1 MKKLREL
8 KESFMDDISNNFSI
22 SSAKKIMTKSTLALL
37 AVSITSGA
45 MASTM
50 PVNKDLKSAEIKV
63 MNQHFTEC
71 HDHSHEIR
79 HINDI
84 INKNKIKLSE
94 NTQYPKGEQS
104 GLQIENPEHLL
115 ELTPKNFKEIIKNGI
130 SGVYKHPFVEGEVAT
145 FIFDN
150 DKRENPFSI
159 ISKQLVDLGLD
170 REGFASEYRGL
181 ASLHA
186 IEKNV
191 FFNEP
196 HSSHLQFKHEHYDD
210 TNFSKIY
217 IGNKNLEEESDYI
230 EILNTIIHE
239 SAHSLKHQQGDNWDH
254 IFNGYEQGIK
264 AETSSFTAE
273 GLMGYRFAKEAGHE
287 KIFLDLYG
295 YSGMTGHEIL
305 RVEGSSDTHLYS
317 PSSAFTTKLMEENPH
332 IIMSMTDKDIVKISD
347 VISEASINYDFK
359 DDFKEFLKEESTEMY
374 KLVQGISDKEDDKYG
389 STKKYKEIINK
400 RYDQLNINNGM
411 SLKDQNVVKIKEGF
425 DLFDEDAAKLSYDDF
440 KDFYIENKMDDL
452 LGNSET
458 LKLTDK
464 NINHLITKISLD
476 GFVSEVENNKEISKI
491 MNRISSKNN
500 ESILVK
506 EEILTNAELAE
517 QDLLKE
523 LDQDLA
529 KKTPENNNR
538 NINNTTNKLKI

>member
-8 KESFMDDISNNFSI
+8 KESFINDISNNFSK

-50 PVNKDLKSAEIKV
+50 PVNQGLNNTEIKT
-63 MNQHFTEC
+63 MNQYFTDC
-71 HDHSHEIR
+71 HDHSHEMT

-84 INKNKIKLSE
+84 INKNKIKVSE
-94 NTQYPKGEQS
+94 NTKYPKGEQS
-104 GLQIENPEHLL
+104 GLQIENPEYLL

-159 ISKQLVDLGLD
+159 ISKQLIDLGLD

-217 IGNKNLEEESDYI
+217 TGNKNLEESDYI

-273 GLMGYRFAKEAGHE
+273 GLMGYKFAKEAGHE

-305 RVEGSSDTHLYS
+305 RVKGSNDTHLYS
-317 PSSAFTTKLMEENPH
+317 PASAFITKLLEDNPDM
-332 IIMSMTDKDIVKISD
+332 IISMTDKEIVKISD
-347 VISEASINYDFK
+347 VISDASINYNFK
-359 DDFKEFLKEESTEMY
+359 DDFEEFLKEEASEMY
-374 KLVQGISDKEDDKYG
+374 QIVQKISDKENDEYG
-389 STKKYKEIINK
+389 STKRYKEIINK
-400 RYDQLNINNGM
+400 RYDQLNIDNGL
-411 SLKDQNVVKIKEGF
+411 SSKDQDVVKMKEVF
-425 DLFDEDAAKLSYDDF
+425 DLFEEDAAKLSYDDF
-440 KDFYIENKMDDL
+440 KDFYIENKMEDL
-452 LGNSET
+452 LGNSDT

-476 GFVSEVENNKEISKI
+476 GFVSEVGNNKDISKI

-500 ESILVK
+500 QSILAK
-506 EEILTNAELAE
+506 EKTLTNTELAE

-523 LDQDLA
+523 ISKDLENKA
-529 KKTPENNNR
+529 PENKNR
-538 NINNTTNKLKI
+538 NLDRTTNKLNI